1 MQQGQMQLMVELT
14 LSLRMLSSE
23 VIDQELHLEQHLM
36 DTLSSESLSHSY
48 GPGIHLHYSVQ
59 QTWGGSSDG
68 DFATFVAVVVVAAAA
83 AVASEAEANCAGAVV
98 VVAAGAAAGAA
109 AAAVVADAAAGAVGI
124 DAAAAAGDVAAAAA
138 DAFAAAVGVAAGQW
152 FVLMGLQLK

>member
-1 MQQGQMQLMVELT
+1 MQLMVELT

-68 DFATFVAVVVVAAAA
+68 DFATFVAVVAAAAAA

-109 AAAVVADAAAGAVGI
+109 AAAVVADAAAGAVGV
-124 DAAAAAGDVAAAAA
+124 DAAAAGGDVAAAAA